1 MFQLILQKLKTK
13 KGMVASLLLG
23 TILLVSVVCCNI
35 IYTRASLQRMIN
47 TGFSDYLDEHGSYP
61 MLYSMQSILTVNGG
75 KVQNLPI
82 YDTCKEIWSG
92 VEELFGIP
100 AAMQI
105 RHDQLSKPLTVMDLP
120 RSAAQAS
127 ARLYLGSISDL
138 ERHVK
143 MVTGTYPSASLVDG
157 YIEVMISEQMMYTQS
172 IVIGDTFTAIHDE
185 GEEPEYRLKV
195 VGIYTS
201 NKEISD
207 GYWVLSPNALN
218 AEFLMNRE
226 LFDNTYGVEP
236 PQYPLRTMWYCLLD
250 YSKVT
255 PENTEHIITTSEQLT
270 KLHSETK
277 FREFFSPIL
286 QSYKVNA
293 VKVRTTLWVLQVPVF
308 VLLGLFI
315 YMVAR
320 QLLELEQSE
329 ISVMK
334 SRGASR
340 EQIIQTYLL
349 QSGLTSAAGFL
360 IGLPLA
366 FILCQI
372 VGSANAFLEFVSRS
386 ALPVRLNGTVLAAG
400 LGTAV
405 FAIIVMVVPA
415 FHYAD
420 ITIVA
425 QKQHKTRGNQAPW
438 WQRFFLDFLLL
449 GISLYGLYSFNHQKD
464 ALAAA
469 VADGAQLDP
478 LLFLSSSL
486 FIMGAG
492 LVSLRIVPF
501 ISRLVYRFGKE
512 RWSPALYSSFLR
524 IIRTRYRQGFI
535 MLFLIVTVALGI
547 FNAKAARTINQ
558 NEEKRIRYEIG
569 ADVALAEDWQTNSFE
584 GEDNPSAIVYYEPD
598 FDRFR
603 VMDHVVS
610 ATRVYIEKDAA
621 VTSEKLTSVQ
631 LMGIHTREFGE
642 TAYME
647 DGLLPEHWY
656 NYLNRMAADAQN
668 IIVSRNFQTNFG
680 YEIGDALVY
689 RGQSGT
695 MQRGIIS
702 DFVEYWPGY
711 NPYDFRRGSDGLY
724 SQTERYLVV
733 AHLSTVQAAFGMR
746 PYQVWIRT
754 DGSTDALYDAMAEGK
769 LTVRDFR
776 DASDEIIRIRNNPV
790 FQGTSGSLTVSFIVV
805 LLLCIV
811 GFLIYWI
818 LSIQSRALQFG
829 IFRAMGM
836 SLKEIL
842 TGLVNEQVFITGLS
856 LIAGTGIGLLA
867 AKLYVPL
874 IMISYASYD
883 QPLPLQIAQAGGDI
897 TRLFVLILLTIAA
910 CLGILWMIIS
920 RIHISQALKLGED

>member
-1 MFQLILQKLKTK
+1 
-13 KGMVASLLLG
+13 MVASLLLG

-35 IYTRASLQRMIN
+35 VYTRASLQRMIN
-47 TGFSDYLDEHGSYP
+47 TGFSDALEEKSSYP
-61 MLYSMQSILTVNGG
+61 MLFSMQSVLTVNNGS
-75 KVQNLPI
+75 VQNLNI
-82 YDTCKEIWSG
+82 YETSRTIWADA
-92 VEELFGIP
+92 EEFFKIP
-100 AAMQI
+100 AALRI
-105 RHDQLSKPLTVMDLP
+105 RHDQLSSPLAVMDLP
-120 RSAAQAS
+120 RDDVQKSK
-127 ARLYLGSISDL
+127 RLYLGSITDL
-138 ERHVK
+138 EDHTVILS
-143 MVTGTYPSASLVDG
+143 GSFPSAEVTDG

-172 IVIGDTFTAIHDE
+172 IVIGDTFSALHGE
-185 GEEPEYRLKV
+185 GEEPLYRLKV

-201 NKEISD
+201 DSDVKD

-218 AEFLMNRE
+218 AEFLMNRG
-226 LFDNTYGVEP
+226 LFDQIFAQDP
-236 PQYPLRTMWYCLLD
+236 PKSALRTMWYCLLD
-250 YSKVT
+250 YTKVT
-255 PENTEHIITTSEQLT
+255 PELVDHLLKTSDQLT

-277 FREFFSPIL
+277 FREFFTPIL
-286 QSYKVNA
+286 QEYSVNA

-334 SRGASR
+334 SRGASKQ
-340 EQIIQTYLL
+340 QILLTYLL
-349 QSGLTSAAGFL
+349 QSSLTSAAGFL

-366 FILCQI
+366 YVLCQI
-372 VGSANAFLEFVSRS
+372 VGSANAFLEFVSRA
-386 ALPVRLNGTVLAAG
+386 ALPVSLSGSVLLGG
-400 LGTAV
+400 LGSAV
-405 FAIIVMVVPA
+405 FAILVMLVPA
-415 FHYAD
+415 FRYAD

-438 WQRFFLDFLLL
+438 WQRYFLDFLLL
-449 GISLYGLYSFNHQKD
+449 GISLYGLYSFTRQKD
-464 ALAAA
+464 ALASA

-486 FIMGAG
+486 FILGAG
-492 LVSLRIVPF
+492 LVCLRIVPL
-501 ISRLVYRFGKE
+501 IVKLVYQLRKE
-512 RWSPALYSSFLR
+512 KWSPALYSSFLR

-547 FNAKAARTINQ
+547 FNAKSARTITR
-558 NEEKRIRYEIG
+558 NEENRIRYEIG
-569 ADVALAEDWQTNSFE
+569 ADIAFAEEWQTNNAE
-584 GEDNPSAIVYYEPD
+584 TGDSALKLVYYEPD

-610 ATRVYIEKDAA
+610 ATRVYVDTEAA
-621 VTSEKLTSVQ
+621 VTSNSLTSVQ

-642 TAYME
+642 TAYMQ

-680 YEIGDALVY
+680 YEIGDVLVY
-689 RGQSGT
+689 RGKSGV

-711 NPYDFRRGSDGLY
+711 NPYAYRKGPDGLY
-724 SQTERYLVV
+724 AQSERYLVV
-733 AHLSTVQAAFGMR
+733 AHLSAVQTAFGVQ
-746 PYQVWIRT
+746 PYQVWVRT
-754 DGSTDALYDAMAEGK
+754 DGDTDAFYQAMADGT
-769 LTVRDFR
+769 LSVRSFR

-790 FQGTSGSLTVSFIVV
+790 FQGTSGSLTVSFIVI

-818 LSIQSRALQFG
+818 LSIQSRSLQFG

-842 TGLVNEQVFITGLS
+842 SGLINEQVFITGLS
-856 LIAGTGIGLLA
+856 LLAGTGVGLLA

-897 TRLFVLILLTIAA
+897 ARLFILILLTIAA
-910 CLGILWMIIS
+910 CLAILWMIIS